1 MRKSVPPYIR
11 AAREPLSYVGVN
23 KVGLQRRNF
32 TTEQINRIHDI
43 YRIMFVKGYN
53 MTNALEIVDSS
64 IEASEEKRN
73 ILEFI
78 RSTDRGI
85 LRGFNQLNGS
95 ELYED

>member
-1 MRKSVPPYIR
+1 MPKK
-11 AAREPLSYVGVN
+11 A
-23 KVGLQRRNF
+23 F

-53 MTNALEIVDSS
+53 LSNALEIVESS
-64 IEASEEKRN
+64 MEPSAEKDN
-73 ILEFI
+73 ILQFV
-78 RSTDRGI
+78 RSTERGI